1 MGQKTNPI
9 GFRLGINKDWDST
22 WFDEKN
28 YSEKIKEDAILRS
41 FINNKLSNANISKI
55 KIARTAKNVTINI
68 FTARPG
74 IVIGKGGSEV
84 EALKSQLKKQMG
96 YEVQINVSEI
106 KQPALK
112 AELVGQSISQQL
124 LKKVNYRRA
133 VKKAIQTGI
142 SMGALGVK
150 ITISGRLNGIEI
162 ARAETFKEGRIPL
175 HTLRA
180 DIDYAM
186 VHARTTYGVIG
197 IKVWIYMGDKL
208 LGDDKDVIS

>member
-41 FINNKLSNANISKI
+41 FINNKLSNANISRI

-74 IVIGKGGSEV
+74 IVIGKGGVEV
-84 EALKSQLKKQMG
+84 EDLKSKLKKRMG
-96 YEVQINVSEI
+96 YDVQINVSEI
-106 KQPALK
+106 KQPALQ

-133 VKKAIQTGI
+133 TKKSIQTGM

-162 ARAETFKEGRIPL
+162 ARTETFKEGRIPL

-186 VHARTTYGVIG
+186 IHSRTTYGVIG